1 MSRLTHRTLLSLTL
15 ALLLAV
21 PLWAVPKPEEQAKS
35 ESAAEKCRKAL
46 EQPQSVNFEGLTLT
60 AAIDSLRDQTKLNFI
75 LDRATI
81 ALMEI
86 SPDDT
91 PVTLKVANV
100 KLRTILKSLLSQ
112 YKLAYVVEQEIILIT
127 SEQVAI
133 DRQVHQRVSVDF
145 DKLPLDKAL
154 KQLGKETGTNLVL
167 DPRQAAKVKDEITL
181 KLDDVPLET
190 TVRLMAEM
198 AGLRS
203 VRQSN
208 VLFVT
213 TKEVAAELRKE
224 EEAATQQSNTN
235 ASAILERL
243 INAGVLPGR

>member
-1 MSRLTHRTLLSLTL
+1 MPRTIL
-15 ALLLAV
+15 ALGLALVLAV
-21 PLWAVPKPEEQAKS
+21 PAVAVPKPDEQSKGDS
-35 ESAAEKCRKAL
+35 PAEKCRKAL
-46 EQPQSVNFEGLTLT
+46 EQPQSVNFEGLTLA
-60 AAIDSLRDQTKLNFI
+60 AAIDSLRELAKVNFV

-81 ALMEI
+81 QTMEI

-91 PVTLKVANV
+91 PVTMKLTNV

-112 YKLAYVVEQEIILIT
+112 YKLAYVVEQEIVLIT
-127 SEQVAI
+127 SEQAAI

-145 DKLPLDKAL
+145 DQVPLEKAL

-167 DPRQAAKVKDEITL
+167 DPRQAPKVKDDVTL
-181 KLDDVPLET
+181 KLEDVPLEIA
-190 TVRLMAEM
+190 VRLMAEM

-213 TKEVAAELRKE
+213 TKDVAAELRKE
-224 EEAATQQSNTN
+224 EDAANQN
-235 ASAILERL
+235 AHQNPNAILERL
-243 INAGVLPGR
+243 MGGLGR